1 MKRTFTIAL
10 MGLLMSASP
19 SLAQYCTAVYTNTSD
34 DWISNVTF
42 AGINN
47 NSNSVGYQ
55 DFTNLVG
62 NIEIDGIY
70 PFSVTVS
77 TNGTWDQYLTIFIDW
92 NQDEIFQES
101 TERYNIGF
109 QTISSSYTFTG
120 NITVPSNALA
130 GTTRMR
136 VIEDYNNYPPA
147 GGCVNDTYGEAEDYT
162 LSISEPVSEE
172 PDNAGVDDIISPNLA
187 SSMVCAGD
195 DSVLVVIRNFGS
207 NQINSLDV
215 DWTMGGIAQPTFS
228 FTGLLDT
235 LGGVFNN
242 TDTVNLGSITLSQAT
257 NIVAWT
263 TMPNGNNDT
272 INDNDTSAI
281 TVDSVINVVLDL
293 GPTKYTCDGAFVVLK
308 NIGSNQTFDDYDWST
323 GSGASST
330 AVNTPGTYSVTVT
343 YGPPNCQAS
352 DDIQVLAAS
361 NPTVDLGEDIESCGN
376 AVLDAQNAG
385 STFSWSNGDTSQ
397 IISAASSGSYSVSV
411 TSPEGCFGSDE
422 IGVTINPLPQVSLG
436 NDFEICIDDG
446 GATNIGPLNNPN
458 NTYLWSNNKTTNQ
471 IFVGTAE
478 SSPGNKTFWLQ
489 VTDTN
494 GCIGSDTIQIRYK
507 LCKAAGL
514 TSIDNSESW
523 VIYPMPIDG
532 NATIDVNTNAG
543 NIEISLFSLNGEKI
557 RNVYSGHSDGDV
569 QINADLNDLA
579 AGVYILQLQTDE
591 FVSNKQIMVQK

>member
-1 MKRTFTIAL
+1 MKTNVIITILSILFA
-10 MGLLMSASP
+10 GSVSF
-19 SLAQYCTAVYTNTSD
+19 AQYCTAVYSNTSD

-47 NSNSVGYQ
+47 NSNSVGYEN
-55 DFTNLVG
+55 FTNLVG
-62 NIEIDGIY
+62 YVEIDGTY
-70 PFSVTVS
+70 AFSVTVS

-120 NITVPSNALA
+120 NITVPSNALP
-130 GTTRMR
+130 GNTRMR

-195 DSVLVVIRNFGS
+195 DSVVVVLRNFGS
-207 NQINSLDV
+207 NQINNLDV
-215 DWTMGGIAQPTFS
+215 GWTIGGVAQPSFS
-228 FTGLLDT
+228 YTGLLDT
-235 LGGVFNN
+235 LGGASNN
-242 TDTVNLGSITLSQAT
+242 TDTVNLGSITLSQVT
-257 NIVAWT
+257 DIVAWT

-281 TVDSVINVVLDL
+281 TIDSVINVVLDL
-293 GPTKYTCDGAFVVLK
+293 GPTKYTCDEAFVVLE
-308 NIGSNQTFDDYDWST
+308 NVGSNQIFDDYDWST
-323 GSGASST
+323 GSGASSV

-352 DDIQVLAAS
+352 DDIQVMAES

-385 STFSWSNGDTSQ
+385 SSFSWSNGDTTQ
-397 IISAASSGSYSVSV
+397 IISAASSGTYSVSV

-422 IGVTINPLPQVSLG
+422 IGVTINPLPKVNLG
-436 NDFEICIDDG
+436 DDFEICIDDA
-446 GATNIGPLNNPN
+446 GATNIGPLNDPN

-489 VTDTN
+489 VTDAN

-514 TSIDNSESW
+514 TSIDNSEFLE
-523 VIYPMPIDG
+523 IYPMPING
-532 NATIDVNTNAG
+532 NATIDVKTNAG

-557 RNVYSGHSDGDV
+557 SNVYSGHSDGAV
-569 QINADLNDLA
+569 QINADFNDLA
-579 AGVYILQLQTDE
+579 AGIYILQLQTDE
-591 FVSNKQIMVQK
+591 FVSNKQIIVQK